1 MVDGEDTGAAK
12 AERKSQFKSLT
23 DENAMEHILQN
34 ENLGEEPTTMSL
46 PAYMIP
52 NLSSTL
58 PVYSNS
64 EQDYIRRAF
73 QSANYDRISE
83 LPDNIQEE
91 EVTKARNLHIED
103 TLNSKYTTIST
114 NKGTLTKTGLFQEFE
129 YIPSRYTLADELASI
144 QRIDSEKKRST
155 IAEVDFA
162 PTGTIRKLKHEDGFQ
177 VGKNFP
183 YVSDPY
189 ESAVEQILMTKWSGE
204 EKILCGPF
212 LPSGSDSGLVDH
224 APGAPTRLVM
234 QEVMESLKKVIQKDW
249 ENAVFEIFTN
259 KQQEWVIRFDLKT
272 IESEHGLSAYMNVF
286 IRCNEEIIAH
296 NLTKVSDQWSHKP
309 DENHIVFTLRP
320 PWVHVSK
327 LESFYKL
334 HPALRTF
341 KTTKE
346 AQKAAKAA
354 KAAKATTDAPA
365 TT

>member
-1 MVDGEDTGAAK
+1 MVEGEEASTAK

-23 DENAMEHILQN
+23 DENAIEHMLQN
-34 ENLGEEPTTMSL
+34 ENIGEEPTTSTI

-52 NLSSTL
+52 SLSSTL

-73 QSANYDRISE
+73 QSANYDRISN
-83 LPDNIQEE
+83 LPDNIKEE
-91 EVTKARNLHIED
+91 EVMKARTDHIDD
-103 TLNSKYTTIST
+103 TLNSRYTTKSLP
-114 NKGTLTKTGLFQEFE
+114 KGTLTKTGLFQEFE

-144 QRIDSEKKRST
+144 QRIESEQKRST
-155 IAEVDFA
+155 IAELDFA

-189 ESAVEQILMTKWSGE
+189 ESAVEQILMTKWSQE
-204 EKILCGPF
+204 EKRICGPF
-212 LPSGSDSGLVDH
+212 IPSGRHDSALVDN
-224 APGAPTRLVM
+224 APGAPTRLLM

-249 ENAVFEIFTN
+249 EGAVFEIFTN
-259 KQQEWVIRFDLKT
+259 KQEEWVIRFDLKS
-272 IESEHGLSAYMNVF
+272 IESETGLSAYMNVF
-286 IRCNEEIIAH
+286 IRCNDEIIAH
-296 NLTKVSDQWSHKP
+296 GLTKVSDQWSYKP

-334 HPALRTF
+334 HPTLRTY
-341 KTTKE
+341 KSTKE
-346 AQKAAKAA
+346 AEAAMRAAAKASSS
-354 KAAKATTDAPA
+354 T
-365 TT
+365 